1 MAMVNET
8 PIVRPRL
15 DPLSLATEYATVVML
30 VLISL
35 VFSAIKPHE
44 FVSLKNGLNLLQQ
57 IAPLGLVSLGV
68 TYLLAMKY
76 YDLSIGYVV
85 SLSGVVATTL
95 FGHGFSEAGGIIVAI
110 ILVGGLVGL
119 LNGSIITFLR
129 VPPLVVTIGTGFISY
144 GVIYVITR
152 GKAVFYGIPA
162 HFGYWGSGT
171 IWVVPVSVIV
181 FGVIFAVSYIVLERS
196 ALGRFMYAIGNNEVA
211 ASVSGINVKRIKL
224 VGFLLCSVFSC
235 LAGILLA
242 SENMVG
248 HTTAGDR
255 YLLLS
260 LAAAYLGTSVFR
272 KGEGNIW
279 GTLVGVLI
287 LGVAYNGMTMIA
299 MPYTLREVI
308 TGTILIVA
316 LALSGTGKR
325 R

>member
-1 MAMVNET
+1 MDAV
-8 PIVRPRL
+8 VRARPSR
-15 DPLSLATEYATVVML
+15 
-30 VLISL
+30 ISL
-35 VFSAIKPHE
+35 VAEYGTVVILLLITAIFSAIKPGE
-44 FVSLKNGLNLLQQ
+44 FVTIKNGLNLLQQ
-57 IAPLGLVSLGV
+57 SAPLGLVSLGV
-68 TYLLAMKY
+68 TFLLAMRY

-95 FGHGFSEAGGIIVAI
+95 FGHGFSELGGILVTIV
-110 ILVGGLVGL
+110 LVGGVVGL
-119 LNGSIITFLR
+119 VNGAIVTLLR
-129 VPPLVVTIGTGFISY
+129 VPPLVVTIGTGFMCY
-144 GVIYVITR
+144 GAIYIITG
-152 GKAVFYGIPA
+152 GKAVFYGIPP

-171 IWVVPVSVIV
+171 LGFVPVPVVV
-181 FGVIFAVSYIVLERS
+181 FGAIFALSWVGLERT
-196 ALGRFMYAIGNNEVA
+196 AVGRYMYAIGNNETT
-211 ASVSGINVKRIKL
+211 SWLSGINVTGVKMF
-224 VGFLLCSVFSC
+224 GFVVCSVFASV
-235 LAGILLA
+235 AGILLA

-260 LAAAYLGTSVFR
+260 LTAAFLGTSVFR

-316 LALSGTGKR
+316 LALSSTKGR
-325 R
+325 ARARA

>member
-1 MAMVNET
+1 MASEMSAVK
-8 PIVRPRL
+8 PRFDL
-15 DPLSLATEYATVVML
+15 LSVLTDYGTIIIL
-30 VLISL
+30 VLIFGI
-35 VFSAIKPHE
+35 FSAIKPNE
-44 FVSLKNGLNLLQQ
+44 FVSVKNGLNLLQQ

-68 TYLLAMKY
+68 TFLLAMKY

-95 FGHGFSEAGGIIVAI
+95 FGNGFSEAGGIIATVVM
-110 ILVGGLVGL
+110 VGGLVGL

-129 VPPLVVTIGTGFISY
+129 VPPLVVTIGTGFICY
-144 GVIYVITR
+144 GAIYIITR
-152 GKAVFYGIPA
+152 GKAVFYGIPP
-162 HFGYWGSGT
+162 HFGYWGSGMVW
-171 IWVVPVSVIV
+171 IVPVSVI
-181 FGVIFAVSYIVLERS
+181 IFAAIFALSYMLLERS
-196 ALGRFMYAIGNNEVA
+196 ALGRFMYAIGNNELT
-211 ASVSGINVKRIKL
+211 SSLSGINVPRIKMT
-224 VGFLLCSVFSC
+224 GFLLCSVFSC

-316 LALSGTGKR
+316 LALSGTKR
-325 R
+325 RA

>member
-1 MAMVNET
+1 MATEM
-8 PIVRPRL
+8 PIVKPRL
-15 DPLSLATEYATVVML
+15 DPLSFLADYGTIIILVVIL
-30 VLISL
+30 A
-35 VFSAIKPHE
+35 VFSAIKPNE
-44 FVSLKNGLNLLQQ
+44 FVTLKNGLNLLQQ

-68 TYLLAMKY
+68 TFLLAMKY

-95 FGHGFSEAGGIIVAI
+95 FGHGFSEAGGIIVTI
-110 ILVGGLVGL
+110 ILVGGLVGM

-129 VPPLVVTIGTGFISY
+129 VPPLVVTIGTGFICY
-144 GVIYVITR
+144 GAIYVITR
-152 GKAVFYGIPA
+152 GKAVFYGIPP

-171 IWVVPVSVIV
+171 LWVVPVSVI
-181 FGVIFAVSYIVLERS
+181 IFAVIFGISYVLLERS
-196 ALGRFMYAIGNNEVA
+196 ALGRFMYAIGSNEVT
-211 ASVSGINVKRIKL
+211 SSLSGLNVPWIKL
-224 VGFLLCSVFSC
+224 TGFLLCSVFSS
-235 LAGILLA
+235 LAGMLLA

-279 GTLVGVLI
+279 GTLIGVLI

-316 LALSGTGKR
+316 LALSGTKKR
-325 R
+325 